1 MYHVGA
7 EKPSRDVLYYTHVT
21 RCAKSPHAQREQA
34 QPRCM
39 PVYRPTRGSKP
50 QPPRSLECPHSRA
63 AWCSTP
69 AVPGRRAGV
78 WRGGQSRVVCP
89 VTGWVERSGDERVS
103 GMVRGATVTQGGR
116 EKGANG
122 GAGWGG
128 EGGVRARRPRRAAAA
143 RAHQYGWV
151 AGAGRAPRRR
161 RRRLGGPAARPGGRV
176 REPRGQTRRAGRP
189 PSRHAPA
196 APIRWGGE
204 RARANWIFE
213 LHRHRSARDG
223 RLAPAARRHTRAR
236 ARSQCGRP
244 LRRGHRRWPRGS
256 CLVAGGGATSGTQ
269 SAPGGRFTRPL
280 LAGHAARA
288 RYWA

>member
-1 MYHVGA
+1 MRFLKRANV
-7 EKPSRDVLYYTHVT
+7 SRRRGKTLPRRSLLHS

-103 GMVRGATVTQGGR
+103 GMVRGATATQGGR

-128 EGGVRARRPRRAAAA
+128 REEYERDGRGGQPPHGHTNTGGWQGRAAH
-143 RAHQYGWV
+143 RG
-151 AGAGRAPRRR
+151 AGAGASAAQRRVQAGASESR
-161 RRRLGGPAARPGGRV
+161 AARLAAP
-176 REPRGQTRRAGRP
+176 AGRP
-189 PSRHAPA
+189 
-196 APIRWGGE
+196 
-204 RARANWIFE
+204 RATRQ
-213 LHRHRSARDG
+213 
-223 RLAPAARRHTRAR
+223 PRR
-236 ARSQCGRP
+236 
-244 LRRGHRRWPRGS
+244 
-256 CLVAGGGATSGTQ
+256 
-269 SAPGGRFTRPL
+269 
-280 LAGHAARA
+280 
-288 RYWA
+288 